1 MMLSWLY
8 HLGEKLD
15 QNGTKVKAIVTREK
29 SGWGWGGGDGLAEGQ
44 SALFCSIEKKKKE
57 RKKQPLSGRVH
68 DEDLKYIESQGFA

>member
-29 SGWGWGGGDGLAEGQ
+29 SGWGGAVGMG
-44 SALFCSIEKKKKE
+44 
-57 RKKQPLSGRVH
+57 
-68 DEDLKYIESQGFA
+68 